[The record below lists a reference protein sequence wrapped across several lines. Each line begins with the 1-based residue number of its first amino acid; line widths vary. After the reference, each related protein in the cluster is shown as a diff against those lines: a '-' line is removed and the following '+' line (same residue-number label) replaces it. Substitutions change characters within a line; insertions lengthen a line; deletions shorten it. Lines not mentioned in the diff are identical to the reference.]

1 MEQNTKE
8 TPELNKKKP
17 FLQNISSF
25 VKRSSAAMKEK
36 VYNI

>member
-1 MEQNTKE
+1 MEQVIKE
-8 TPELNKKKP
+8 VPENKKKP

-36 VYNI
+36 VNLKK